1 MLRRDFGNRSPQ
13 HTCRTTSGSVAA
25 ARVSRPGSDA
35 QPPPW
40 RSAVPGAGHRLAGS
54 SGMEGG
60 GMEGGGSGGPPA
72 SQAGGAETEVPRKD
86 ARPKVTVTLP
96 PDVLLLADEKFDFD
110 LSLSS
115 LSANEDDEVFFGPV
129 GHKER
134 CVAASLELGHPGP
147 SPPQPPSSVSES
159 PFRWS
164 PLAGEKFVEVYKE
177 ARLLA
182 LQIESSSR
190 SAAAPA
196 PAGPEDAGSQG
207 VERFIQESRL
217 KMLLFEREKETQKS
231 PNSLKRET
239 YCLLDSPASG
249 PQLPG
254 SQPTSG
260 VGPAGAQGPPR
271 SSRPLP
277 VEPSPARPPHLAVP
291 QKKVASRLPPPRAS
305 SARGGSLPVAAE
317 KPPKEKPASPSRMKI
332 PHEKEPHGDKARA
345 ARDATTLPASR
356 SHLVQG
362 KRSLPAPNKLGLKKT
377 QLRPPG
383 GAGGPARQP
392 CARGSVPG
400 GSASL
405 GASPAAG
412 RAKSSERPSV
422 SAARARPPDPR
433 QLGRARAPAVRP
445 VAELPAAPTALAVMQ
460 PQTPEQGGG
469 RLSPRPS
476 LSRSQLRCPGSAR
489 RASFLISQTKA
500 PPTPTSQ
507 FKIPAFPPGD
517 STTPRFSGARRLQS
531 CTSVGRVAHSTPAP
545 RPSGPARTP
554 ASTTRASGLPTPAGR
569 RLSGLPLVTP
579 STVPRTLASPLCVS
593 TRQLSSEPRRMSA
606 GRAAPGNGGSQA
618 VAPGSDVSS
627 DGSLSPAVPQ
637 ALSFSPE
644 KSEAAVSESAAAERA
659 LDAAQPPEEA
669 APREAVLVDV
679 PLGQR
684 VTPSTGRPLGDP
696 PLIDLSLTPE
706 APVASGPGSR
716 PLLDLLANTPDT
728 DRKATAKPL
737 PGVGQLIDL
746 CSPLIQL
753 SPEANKENLDSPLL
767 RF

>member
-1 MLRRDFGNRSPQ
+1 
-13 HTCRTTSGSVAA
+13 
-25 ARVSRPGSDA
+25 
-35 QPPPW
+35 
-40 RSAVPGAGHRLAGS
+40 
-54 SGMEGG
+54 MEGG
-60 GMEGGGSGGPPA
+60 SSGGPPA

-86 ARPKVTVTLP
+86 
-96 PDVLLLADEKFDFD
+96 DVLLLADEKFDFD

-190 SAAAPA
+190 SAAPPA

-217 KMLLFEREKETQKS
+217 KMLLFEREKEAQKS

-254 SQPTSG
+254 SQPASG
-260 VGPAGAQGPPR
+260 VGPAGAQGPPG

-277 VEPSPARPPHLAVP
+277 VETSPARPPRLAVP

-317 KPPKEKPASPSRMKI
+317 KPPKEKPASPSKMKI
-332 PHEKEPHGDKARA
+332 PHEKEPHGA

-377 QLRPPG
+377 QLRLPG

-400 GSASL
+400 GSAGL

-412 RAKSSERPSV
+412 R
-422 SAARARPPDPR
+422 
-433 QLGRARAPAVRP
+433 
-445 VAELPAAPTALAVMQ
+445 
-460 PQTPEQGGG
+460 
-469 RLSPRPS
+469 
-476 LSRSQLRCPGSAR
+476 
-489 RASFLISQTKA
+489 
-500 PPTPTSQ
+500 
-507 FKIPAFPPGD
+507 GD

-531 CTSVGRVAHSTPAP
+531 CTSAGRVAHSTPAP

-554 ASTTRASGLPTPAGR
+554 ASTTRASGLPTPTGR

-593 TRQLSSEPRRMSA
+593 TRQLSSEPRRTSA
-606 GRAAPGNGGSQA
+606 GRATLGNGGSQA

-644 KSEAAVSESAAAERA
+644 KSEAAVSESAAAERV

-684 VTPSTGRPLGDP
+684 VTPSTGCPLGDH

-753 SPEANKENLDSPLL
+753 SPEANKENMDSPLL

>member
-1 MLRRDFGNRSPQ
+1 
-13 HTCRTTSGSVAA
+13 
-25 ARVSRPGSDA
+25 
-35 QPPPW
+35 
-40 RSAVPGAGHRLAGS
+40 
-54 SGMEGG
+54 MEGG
-60 GMEGGGSGGPPA
+60 SSGGPPA

-86 ARPKVTVTLP
+86 
-96 PDVLLLADEKFDFD
+96 DVLLLADEKFDFD

-190 SAAAPA
+190 SAAPPA

-217 KMLLFEREKETQKS
+217 KMLLFEREKEAQKS

-254 SQPTSG
+254 SQPASG
-260 VGPAGAQGPPR
+260 VGPAGAQGPPG

-277 VEPSPARPPHLAVP
+277 VETSPARPPRLAVP

-317 KPPKEKPASPSRMKI
+317 KPPKEKPASPSKMKI
-332 PHEKEPHGDKARA
+332 PHEKEPHGA

-377 QLRPPG
+377 QLRLPG

-400 GSASL
+400 GSAGL

-433 QLGRARAPAVRP
+433 QSGRARAPAVRP
-445 VAELPAAPTALAVMQ
+445 VAQLPVAPTALALTQ

-476 LSRSQLRCPGSAR
+476 LSRSQLHGPGSAR

-531 CTSVGRVAHSTPAP
+531 CTSAGRVAHSTPAP

-554 ASTTRASGLPTPAGR
+554 ASTTRASGLPTPTGR

-593 TRQLSSEPRRMSA
+593 TRQLSSEPRRTSA
-606 GRAAPGNGGSQA
+606 GRATLGNGGSQA

-644 KSEAAVSESAAAERA
+644 KSEAAVSESAAAERV

-684 VTPSTGRPLGDP
+684 VTPSTGCPLGDH

-753 SPEANKENLDSPLL
+753 SPEANKENMDSPLL

>member
-1 MLRRDFGNRSPQ
+1 
-13 HTCRTTSGSVAA
+13 
-25 ARVSRPGSDA
+25 
-35 QPPPW
+35 
-40 RSAVPGAGHRLAGS
+40 
-54 SGMEGG
+54 
-60 GMEGGGSGGPPA
+60 MEGGGSGGPPA
-72 SQAGGAETEVPRKD
+72 SKAGGAETEVPRKD
-86 ARPKVTVTLP
+86 ARPGVTATLP
-96 PDVLLLADEKFDFD
+96 PDVVLLADEKFDFD

-134 CVAASLELGHPGP
+134 CVAASLELGRPGP
-147 SPPQPPSSVSES
+147 SPAQPPSSASES

-190 SAAAPA
+190 SAAPPA

-231 PNSLKRET
+231 PDSLKRET

-249 PQLPG
+249 PQRPG
-254 SQPTSG
+254 SQPPSG
-260 VGPAGAQGPPR
+260 VGPAGTQGPPR
-271 SSRPLP
+271 SSRPSLP
-277 VEPSPARPPHLAVP
+277 VEPSPARPPRLAVP

-305 SARGGSLPVAAE
+305 ARGGSLPVATE

-332 PHEKEPHGDKARA
+332 PHEKELHGDRPPDKARA

-392 CARGSVPG
+392 CARGSVQG

-422 SAARARPPDPR
+422 SADRARPPPNPR
-433 QLGRARAPAVRP
+433 QSGHVRAPAVRP
-445 VAELPAAPTALAVMQ
+445 ALPGPAAGSGQSRCPGRAEPVTQLPTAPTALAFTQ

-476 LSRSQLRCPGSAR
+476 LSRSQLPGPGSAR

-507 FKIPAFPPGD
+507 FKIPTFPPGD
-517 STTPRFSGARRLQS
+517 SATPRFSVARRLQS
-531 CTSVGRVAHSTPAP
+531 CTPAGRVAHSTPA
-545 RPSGPARTP
+545 RCPSGPAARTP
-554 ASTTRASGLPTPAGR
+554 ASTTRASGLPTPASR

-593 TRQLSSEPRRMSA
+593 TRQLSSEPRRTSA

-627 DGSLSPAVPQ
+627 DRSLSPAVPQ

-644 KSEAAVSESAAAERA
+644 KSEAAVSESAATEQA

-706 APVASGPGSR
+706 APVASGPGSQ

-728 DRKATAKPL
+728 DRKAVAKPL

-753 SPEANKENLDSPLL
+753 SPEANKENVDSPLL